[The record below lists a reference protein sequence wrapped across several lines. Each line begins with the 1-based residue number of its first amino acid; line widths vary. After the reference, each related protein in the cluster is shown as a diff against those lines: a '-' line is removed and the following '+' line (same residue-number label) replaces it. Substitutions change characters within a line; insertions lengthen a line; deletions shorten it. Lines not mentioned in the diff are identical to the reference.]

1 METIVNQ
8 QLPKLERR
16 GRVIRV
22 NFNEEQFTQES
33 DDDVKTMWRY
43 TTAAFSATATLEE
56 RVEAVIRTTYP
67 TESIEARAAGS
78 LDYMVFSDMA
88 DMLARESLGQELT
101 EDYMREMQR
110 RQLQRERDAALQAM
124 TYTYDDGSV
133 VQTRPQD
140 MPQFQTAIASGVDQD
155 WIMENNTVRRSTTQE
170 LQAAMNSG
178 ITQATAIW
186 DQYADRMKEL

>member
-1 METIVNQ
+1 ETIVNQ

-78 LDYMVFSDMA
+78 LDYMAFSDMA

-133 VQTRPQD
+133 VQT
-140 MPQFQTAIASGVDQD
+140 
-155 WIMENNTVRRSTTQE
+155 
-170 LQAAMNSG
+170 
-178 ITQATAIW
+178 
-186 DQYADRMKEL
+186 